1 VTGTHITWTPASHV
15 LSCFRAPLPNAL
27 NPIISTNYSISSSDT
42 ATTTRR
48 AAHCFCNAYPIQSC
62 TSQMTRHNLDV
73 HLRWLISTKA
83 SSPPDVSL
91 PPVAVSFGPISAT
104 PLEEIEDIPDG
115 AFDDDLSEATT
126 EAFDTQEIPAR
137 ATIEKEPDMARLRTA
152 PGSAAK
158 PRLLSV
164 DPGSQLES
172 NSTSTARPISK
183 WKQTVQ
189 SALKAESVPQTPTK
203 NGWGMT
209 DSGSD
214 VEIMDLTEGMNQL
227 RSPSLD
233 RVMKTGTSRKR
244 KSEEYRADLDDCPR
258 HGSPVSTKVQRTA
271 PVSSS
276 TVTRQ
281 KVQPPTSSEYSTI
294 DEVLDEAPT
303 EPPPP
308 YSTVVPQPP
317 ANSGTYSHRTYGAQ
331 TNIDRVPRQR
341 SVMPDSEDENEEED
355 SIICLTGPPK
365 RVSPRPTTIKESP
378 VSKNAARALPER
390 SSRTASPTK
399 PPTSSDLARPPGS
412 VSTQN
417 EPKSALELED
427 RNRLDSF
434 FDLSADAINRVLTEL
449 KTRDDQ
455 LAEEIAYCFD
465 DGDEA
470 GAEHKQDEL
479 NQVESRQHALEELQ
493 RMPQQRDDLMEKKK
507 EAFDILRLAV
517 KGKAKIGLPEA
528 RAVNDQ
534 CKLELNA
541 FESNCLRLLNIC
553 KEDIDKCLRR
563 ASASRPADAKSVAV
577 KATQAMPTAKR
588 LADASVTSSARIA
601 QTQAPT
607 NVFEYMLEKSSQ
619 APCRQLPMA
628 PPPRPERSPPSRK
641 EKPRAHFA
649 PANEVHMID
658 DFTEHDEQLFSNN
671 MGTPPTPFSDHTEDF
686 GGDDDDDMLQ
696 FADDIENRGLPKK
709 PIRQASERTVFRE
722 TSANSHS
729 AAAPPSA
736 KKQKKSQIV
745 QADAEIEAQFQ
756 FPWSDDVAKALKH
769 RFKLR
774 GFRQGQIG
782 AINATLQ
789 GKDVFVLMPTG
800 GGKSLCYQL
809 PSLIT
814 SGTTRGVTIVISP
827 LLSLMEDQVQH
838 LRALNIQA
846 YVINSETHQ
855 DERRA
860 IFDAF
865 QESNV
870 QDFVQ
875 LLYVTPEML
884 SKSQAIV
891 NAFSR
896 LYNRGQLARLVVDE
910 AHCVSQWGHDFRPD
924 YKAIGDVRRQFPQLP
939 VIALTATATENVKVD
954 VMHNLGIDGCEVFA
968 RSFNRP
974 NLYYE
979 VRQKGK
985 GKEDL
990 EAIAQLIQ
998 NNHRGQTGIIYCLSR
1013 KNCED
1018 VAKLLSKEY
1027 KIRAHHFH
1035 AGLESA
1041 EKATIQK
1048 KWQAGQ
1054 YHVIVATIAFG
1065 MGIDKAN
1072 VRYVIHHSMP
1082 KSLEGYYQE
1091 TGRAGRDGMNS
1102 SCYLFYGYQDAG
1114 KLRRMIDDGEGSREQ
1129 KDRQHMML
1137 RKMIAYCDN
1146 RAVCRR
1152 VQVLNYF
1159 NEKFNPDDCN
1169 GQCDN
1174 CNSTSAFEERDMTDF
1189 AVSAINLLQEL
1200 QGNKVTLNYCMDIF
1214 RGSRIKKVVDSG
1226 HDTLENHGKGKS
1238 LDRTDVERLFVELLS
1253 EGGLKEY
1260 NEMNRSGFANQYM
1273 EVGPRATDFKR
1284 GRKQLKIVFCTSPN
1298 GKVKASSKGGSTKDV
1313 GSKTGRKPAK
1323 TRAELPESTY
1333 ISSPIQQAMSNRK
1346 QSRQPQATGVFGKY
1360 AHDEGF
1366 VVDDED
1372 DDDYMDDDDDED
1384 DGFEPIRE
1392 GGRSLRTQ
1400 PPPPP
1405 KRVGQRITSDVTM
1418 ENLSE
1423 MHRYVVDAFVQKAKG
1438 IAEKIQNDKF
1448 MHTVPFSD
1456 TVLRQ
1461 MAIRFTET
1469 EEQMLQIPNADPDRV
1484 RLYGKHFTRLVKDC
1498 HRQYNEMS
1506 GGNDDPRVLDPN
1518 LQNVIDLV
1526 SDDEDENDDYGPE
1539 FSGSDMEE
1547 DEGEAS
1553 TYFRPD
1559 PRVQAFNQKFANSQ
1573 LAAANS
1579 YAAPASQAATRR
1591 KSAAKPRKQKWRA
1604 RGSTSTGK
1612 RTTSDGGSRASGRG
1626 GASSSKRAP
1635 KRSTGSG
1642 TASKRGG
1649 GNGGGFSM
1657 MPT

>member
-1 VTGTHITWTPASHV
+1 
-15 LSCFRAPLPNAL
+15 
-27 NPIISTNYSISSSDT
+27 
-42 ATTTRR
+42 
-48 AAHCFCNAYPIQSC
+48 
-62 TSQMTRHNLDV
+62 MTRHNLDV

-83 SSPPDVSL
+83 SLPPDVSL
-91 PPVAVSFGPISAT
+91 PPATVSFGPISAT
-104 PLEEIEDIPDG
+104 PLEGIEDIPDG
-115 AFDDDLSEATT
+115 AFDDDPSEATT
-126 EAFDTQEIPAR
+126 EAPDELETQAR
-137 ATIEKEPDMARLRTA
+137 PTTEREPEMARLRTA

-164 DPGSQLES
+164 GSGSQIEGS
-172 NSTSTARPISK
+172 ARPISK

-189 SALKAESVPQTPTK
+189 SQLKAESVPQTPTK
-203 NGWGMT
+203 NEWEMP

-214 VEIMDLTEGMNQL
+214 VEIMDLTQGMNQL
-227 RSPSLD
+227 KSPSLD
-233 RVMKTGTSRKR
+233 RVVKIGTSRKR

-258 HGSPVSTKVQRTA
+258 HGSPVSAKVQRTA
-271 PVSSS
+271 KGS
-276 TVTRQ
+276 TSTGTRP
-281 KVQPPTSSEYSTI
+281 KVQPPASSEYSTI

-308 YSTVVPQPP
+308 YSTVVPQLP
-317 ANSGTYSHRTYGAQ
+317 ANQSTSLEH
-331 TNIDRVPRQR
+331 VPRQR
-341 SVMPDSEDENEEED
+341 SVMPDSEDENEEDD
-355 SIICLTGPPK
+355 SIIFLTGPPK
-365 RVSPRPTTIKESP
+365 RVSPKPMTIKESP
-378 VSKNAARALPER
+378 AAKSASRALPQR

-399 PPTSSDLARPPGS
+399 PPSSSDLARPPGS
-412 VSTQN
+412 TSTQS

-434 FDLSADAINRVLTEL
+434 FNLSADAINRVLTEL
-449 KTRDDQ
+449 RARDDQ

-470 GAEHKQDEL
+470 GAERKQDEL

-493 RMPQQRDDLMEKKK
+493 RMPQLRRDLLGKKK
-507 EAFDILRLAV
+507 EAFSNMLQAV
-517 KGKAKIGLPEA
+517 KTKTGLTEA

-534 CKLELNA
+534 CKLKLNE

-553 KEDIDKCLRR
+553 EEDIDKCLRR

-577 KATQAMPTAKR
+577 KATQAMPSATR
-588 LADASVTSSARIA
+588 QADMNISSSARIA

-607 NVFEYMLEKSSQ
+607 NVFEYMQEKSLQ
-619 APCRQLPMA
+619 AQTRQLPMA
-628 PPPRPERSPPSRK
+628 PPPRPERSPSSRK
-641 EKPRAHFA
+641 DKARAHFA
-649 PANEVHMID
+649 PTTEVHMID
-658 DFTEHDEQLFSNN
+658 DFPEHEEQLFSNN
-671 MGTPPTPFSDHTEDF
+671 MGTPPAPFSDHNEDF

-709 PIRQASERTVFRE
+709 PIRQASERPVFRE

-729 AAAPPSA
+729 AIAPPSA
-736 KKQKKSQIV
+736 KKQRKSHMV

-756 FPWSDDVAKALKH
+756 FPWSDDVAKTLKH

-809 PSLIT
+809 PSLIS
-814 SGTTRGVTIVISP
+814 SGTTRGVTVVISP

-838 LRALNIQA
+838 LRDLNIQA

-865 QESNV
+865 QEPNV

-924 YKAIGDVRRQFPQLP
+924 YKAIGDVRRQFPKLP

-954 VMHNLGIDGCEVFA
+954 VMHNLGIDGCEVFL

-1018 VAKLLSKEY
+1018 VAKALSKEY

-1041 EKATIQK
+1041 EKASIQK

-1072 VRYVIHHSMP
+1072 VRFVVHHSMP

-1114 KLRRMIDDGEGSREQ
+1114 KLRRMIDDGDGSREQ
-1129 KDRQHMML
+1129 KDRQHQML

-1146 RAVCRR
+1146 KAVCRR

-1159 NEKFNPDDCN
+1159 NERFNPDDCN
-1169 GQCDN
+1169 SQCDN
-1174 CNSTSAFEERDMTDF
+1174 CNSTSSFEERDMTDS
-1189 AVSAINLLQEL
+1189 AISAINLLQEL
-1200 QGNKVTLNYCMDIF
+1200 QGNKVTMMYCMDIF

-1226 HDTLENHGKGKS
+1226 HDTLENHGKGKN

-1260 NEMNRSGFANQYM
+1260 NEMNRSGFAHQYM
-1273 EVGPRATDFKR
+1273 EVGPAANDFRR
-1284 GRKQLKIVFCTSPN
+1284 GKKKLKIVFCTSPN
-1298 GKVKASSKGGSTKDV
+1298 GKAKASSKTGPAKDV
-1313 GSKTGRKPAK
+1313 ATKNAKKPAK
-1323 TRAELPESTY
+1323 PRAELPQSTY
-1333 ISSPIQQAMSNRK
+1333 LSSPIQQAMTNRK
-1346 QSRQPQATGVFGKY
+1346 QSHGAFGKY
-1360 AHDEGF
+1360 VHDGF

-1372 DDDYMDDDDDED
+1372 DEDYMDDDDDED

-1392 GGRSLRTQ
+1392 GGRSLRAQ

-1405 KRVGQRITSDVTM
+1405 KRVGQRITSDNTM
-1418 ENLSE
+1418 EALDD
-1423 MHRYVVDAFVQKAKG
+1423 MHRFVVEGFVLKAKP

-1448 MHTVPFSD
+1448 LHTVPFSD

-1469 EEQMLQIPNADPDRV
+1469 EEQMLQIPGANPERV
-1484 RLYGKHFTRLVKDC
+1484 RLYGKRFTKLVKDC
-1498 HRQYNEMS
+1498 RRQYSEMS

-1526 SDDEDENDDYGPE
+1526 SDDDDENNDYGSG

-1553 TYFRPD
+1553 NYFRPD

-1579 YAAPASQAATRR
+1579 HAASASQTATGR
-1591 KSAAKPRKQKWRA
+1591 KTAAKPRKQKWRA
-1604 RGSTSTGK
+1604 RGSFSGNR
-1612 RTTSDGGSRASGRG
+1612 RTTSDSASRATGRG

-1635 KRSTGSG
+1635 KRPAGSG
-1642 TASKRGG
+1642 AASKRSG
-1649 GNGGGFSM
+1649 GNAGGGFSM

>member
-1 VTGTHITWTPASHV
+1 
-15 LSCFRAPLPNAL
+15 
-27 NPIISTNYSISSSDT
+27 
-42 ATTTRR
+42 
-48 AAHCFCNAYPIQSC
+48 
-62 TSQMTRHNLDV
+62 MTRHNLDL
-73 HLRWLISTKA
+73 HLRWLISTRA
-83 SSPPDVSL
+83 SLPPDVSL
-91 PPVAVSFGPISAT
+91 PPATVSFGPVSAT
-104 PLEEIEDIPDG
+104 PLEDIGDIPDG

-126 EAFDTQEIPAR
+126 EAPDESETQPLVTTER
-137 ATIEKEPDMARLRTA
+137 DLDMARLRTA

-158 PRLLSV
+158 PRLVSV
-164 DPGSQLES
+164 GPNSQIES
-172 NSTSTARPISK
+172 NSMSTARPATK

-189 SALKAESVPQTPTK
+189 SAAKAESVPQTPIK
-203 NGWGMT
+203 NGWEFPA
-209 DSGSD
+209 SGSD
-214 VEIMDLTEGMNQL
+214 VEIMDLTEGMEQL
-227 RSPSLD
+227 RSPSLE
-233 RVMKTGTSRKR
+233 RVVKIGSSRKR
-244 KSEEYRADLDDCPR
+244 KSEEYKADLDDCPR
-258 HGSPVSTKVQRTA
+258 HGSPVSSKVQRTA
-271 PVSSS
+271 TGPVSAGP
-276 TVTRQ
+276 RP
-281 KVQPPTSSEYSTI
+281 KAQPPPSSQYSTI

-308 YSTVVPQPP
+308 YSTVVPQAPFNP
-317 ANSGTYSHRTYGAQ
+317 DTTLRRSPSAQ
-331 TNIDRVPRQR
+331 NRIDPVPRQR
-341 SVMPDSEDENEEED
+341 SVMPDSEDENEEDE

-365 RVSPRPTTIKESP
+365 RVSPKPTTIKESP
-378 VSKNAARALPER
+378 VSKSATRTLPER

-399 PPTSSDLARPPGS
+399 PPSSSDLARPPGS
-412 VSTQN
+412 VSTQS

-449 KTRDDQ
+449 KARDDQ

-465 DGDEA
+465 DGDEV

-493 RMPQQRDDLMEKKK
+493 RMPRQRDDLMAKKQ
-507 EAFDILRLAV
+507 EAFGNMRQAI
-517 KGKAKIGLPEA
+517 KTKTGLLEA

-534 CKLELNA
+534 CKLKLIA

-553 KEDIDKCLRR
+553 EEDIDKCLRR
-563 ASASRPADAKSVAV
+563 ASASRPADVKSVAV
-577 KATQAMPTAKR
+577 KATQAAPNSKR
-588 LADASVTSSARIA
+588 PAETSVSSSARIA

-607 NVFEYMLEKSSQ
+607 NVFEYMQEKSSQ
-619 APCRQLPMA
+619 APTRHLPMA
-628 PPPRPERSPPSRK
+628 PPPRPERSPSPRK
-641 EKPRAHFA
+641 DKARARFA
-649 PANEVHMID
+649 PTTEVHMID
-658 DFTEHDEQLFSNN
+658 DFPDHDEQLFSKN
-671 MGTPPTPFSDHTEDF
+671 MGTPPAPFSDHNEDF

-709 PIRQASERTVFRE
+709 PTRSASERPVFKE
-722 TSANSHS
+722 TSANSNS
-729 AAAPPSA
+729 TMAPPSA
-736 KKQKKSQIV
+736 KKHKRSQMV
-745 QADAEIEAQFQ
+745 QADADIEAQFQ

-809 PSLIT
+809 PSLIA
-814 SGTTRGVTIVISP
+814 SGTTRGVTVVISP

-846 YVINSETHQ
+846 YVINSETQ
-855 DERRA
+855 QEERRA

-1114 KLRRMIDDGEGSREQ
+1114 KMRRMIDDGDGSREQ
-1129 KDRQHMML
+1129 KDRQHQML
-1137 RKMIAYCDN
+1137 RKMISYCDN

-1159 NEKFNPDDCN
+1159 NEKFNPDECN

-1174 CNSTSAFEERDMTDF
+1174 CNSTSAFEERDMSDY
-1189 AVSAINLLQEL
+1189 AISAINLLDEL
-1200 QGNKVTLNYCMDIF
+1200 QGNKVTMNYCMDIF
-1214 RGSRIKKVVDSG
+1214 RGSRIKKVIDSG
-1226 HDTLENHGKGKS
+1226 HDSLENHGKGKS

-1284 GRKQLKIVFCTSPN
+1284 GRKKLKIIFCTSPN
-1298 GKVKASSKGGSTKDV
+1298 GKVKAPSKNNATKDA
-1313 GSKTGRKPAK
+1313 GTKNARKQAK
-1323 TRAELPESTY
+1323 PRADLPESTY
-1333 ISSPIQQAMSNRK
+1333 LSSPIQQAMTNRK
-1346 QSRQPQATGVFGKY
+1346 QTRQPQVTGVFKKY
-1360 AHDEGF
+1360 ARDGGF
-1366 VVDDED
+1366 VVDDEED
-1372 DDDYMDDDDDED
+1372 EDYMDEDDDED
-1384 DGFEPIRE
+1384 DGFEPVRE
-1392 GGRSLRTQ
+1392 GGRPLRAQ

-1405 KRVGQRITSDVTM
+1405 KRVGQRITSDATM
-1418 ENLSE
+1418 ESLSE
-1423 MHRYVVDAFVQKAKG
+1423 MHRFVVEDFVQKAKG
-1438 IAEKIQNDKF
+1438 IAEKIQNNNF

-1461 MAIRFTET
+1461 MAIHFTET
-1469 EEQMLQIPNADPDRV
+1469 EEQMLQIPNADPERV
-1484 RLYGKHFTRLVKDC
+1484 RLYGKQFTKLVKDC

-1506 GGNDDPRVLDPN
+1506 GSNDDPRVLDPN

-1526 SDDEDENDDYGPE
+1526 SDDDDENDDYGPE
-1539 FSGSDMEE
+1539 FSGSDMED

-1553 TYFRPD
+1553 NYFRPN

-1573 LAAANS
+1573 LAAATS
-1579 YAAPASQAATRR
+1579 SQAPAGR
-1591 KSAAKPRKQKWRA
+1591 KSAGKPRKQKWRA
-1604 RGSTSTGK
+1604 RGSTSK
-1612 RTTSDGGSRASGRG
+1612 RSTSEGGSRGSGRG

-1642 TASKRGG
+1642 AASKRGG
-1649 GNGGGFSM
+1649 GGGGFSM

>member
-1 VTGTHITWTPASHV
+1 
-15 LSCFRAPLPNAL
+15 
-27 NPIISTNYSISSSDT
+27 
-42 ATTTRR
+42 
-48 AAHCFCNAYPIQSC
+48 
-62 TSQMTRHNLDV
+62 
-73 HLRWLISTKA
+73 
-83 SSPPDVSL
+83 
-91 PPVAVSFGPISAT
+91 
-104 PLEEIEDIPDG
+104 
-115 AFDDDLSEATT
+115 
-126 EAFDTQEIPAR
+126 
-137 ATIEKEPDMARLRTA
+137 
-152 PGSAAK
+152 
-158 PRLLSV
+158 
-164 DPGSQLES
+164 
-172 NSTSTARPISK
+172 
-183 WKQTVQ
+183 
-189 SALKAESVPQTPTK
+189 
-203 NGWGMT
+203 
-209 DSGSD
+209 
-214 VEIMDLTEGMNQL
+214 
-227 RSPSLD
+227 
-233 RVMKTGTSRKR
+233 
-244 KSEEYRADLDDCPR
+244 
-258 HGSPVSTKVQRTA
+258 
-271 PVSSS
+271 
-276 TVTRQ
+276 
-281 KVQPPTSSEYSTI
+281 
-294 DEVLDEAPT
+294 
-303 EPPPP
+303 
-308 YSTVVPQPP
+308 
-317 ANSGTYSHRTYGAQ
+317 
-331 TNIDRVPRQR
+331 
-341 SVMPDSEDENEEED
+341 
-355 SIICLTGPPK
+355 
-365 RVSPRPTTIKESP
+365 
-378 VSKNAARALPER
+378 
-390 SSRTASPTK
+390 
-399 PPTSSDLARPPGS
+399 
-412 VSTQN
+412 
-417 EPKSALELED
+417 
-427 RNRLDSF
+427 
-434 FDLSADAINRVLTEL
+434 
-449 KTRDDQ
+449 
-455 LAEEIAYCFD
+455 
-465 DGDEA
+465 
-470 GAEHKQDEL
+470 
-479 NQVESRQHALEELQ
+479 
-493 RMPQQRDDLMEKKK
+493 
-507 EAFDILRLAV
+507 
-517 KGKAKIGLPEA
+517 
-528 RAVNDQ
+528 
-534 CKLELNA
+534 
-541 FESNCLRLLNIC
+541 
-553 KEDIDKCLRR
+553 
-563 ASASRPADAKSVAV
+563 
-577 KATQAMPTAKR
+577 
-588 LADASVTSSARIA
+588 
-601 QTQAPT
+601 
-607 NVFEYMLEKSSQ
+607 
-619 APCRQLPMA
+619 
-628 PPPRPERSPPSRK
+628 
-641 EKPRAHFA
+641 
-649 PANEVHMID
+649 
-658 DFTEHDEQLFSNN
+658 
-671 MGTPPTPFSDHTEDF
+671 
-686 GGDDDDDMLQ
+686 
-696 FADDIENRGLPKK
+696 
-709 PIRQASERTVFRE
+709 
-722 TSANSHS
+722 
-729 AAAPPSA
+729 
-736 KKQKKSQIV
+736 
-745 QADAEIEAQFQ
+745 
-756 FPWSDDVAKALKH
+756 
-769 RFKLR
+769 
-774 GFRQGQIG
+774 
-782 AINATLQ
+782 
-789 GKDVFVLMPTG
+789 
-800 GGKSLCYQL
+800 
-809 PSLIT
+809 
-814 SGTTRGVTIVISP
+814 
-827 LLSLMEDQVQH
+827 
-838 LRALNIQA
+838 
-846 YVINSETHQ
+846 
-855 DERRA
+855 
-860 IFDAF
+860 
-865 QESNV
+865 
-870 QDFVQ
+870 
-875 LLYVTPEML
+875 ML

-924 YKAIGDVRRQFPQLP
+924 YKAICDVRRQFPQLP

-1129 KDRQHMML
+1129 KDRQHQML

-1159 NEKFNPDDCN
+1159 NEKFNPDECN

-1174 CNSTSAFEERDMTDF
+1174 CNSTSAFEERDMTDY
-1189 AVSAINLLQEL
+1189 AISAINLLQEL

-1273 EVGPRATDFKR
+1273 EVGPRASDFKR
-1284 GRKQLKIVFCTSPN
+1284 GKKQLKIVFCTSPN
-1298 GKVKASSKGGSTKDV
+1298 GKAKASSKTGTTKDV
-1313 GSKTGRKPAK
+1313 GSKNVRKQAK
-1323 TRAELPESTY
+1323 PRAELPESTY
-1333 ISSPIQQAMSNRK
+1333 ISSPIQQAMTNRK
-1346 QSRQPQATGVFGKY
+1346 QSRQPQVTGVFGKY
-1360 AHDEGF
+1360 AHDDGF

-1372 DDDYMDDDDDED
+1372 DEDYMDDDDDED

-1405 KRVGQRITSDVTM
+1405 KRIGQRITSDHTM

-1438 IAEKIQNDKF
+1438 IVEKIQNNNH

-1469 EEQMLQIPNADPDRV
+1469 EEQMLRIPDADPERV
-1484 RLYGKHFTRLVKDC
+1484 RLYGKHFTKLVKDC
-1498 HRQYNEMS
+1498 RRQYNEMS

-1526 SDDEDENDDYGPE
+1526 SDDDDENDDYGPE

-1553 TYFRPD
+1553 NYFRPD

-1573 LAAANS
+1573 LAAATS
-1579 YAAPASQAATRR
+1579 HTASSSQAATGR
-1591 KSAAKPRKQKWRA
+1591 KTAAKPRKQKWRA
-1604 RGSTSTGK
+1604 RGSTATGK
-1612 RTTSDGGSRASGRG
+1612 RTTSDGGSKATGRG

-1642 TASKRGG
+1642 ASSKRGG
-1649 GNGGGFSM
+1649 GGASGGFSM

>member
-1 VTGTHITWTPASHV
+1 
-15 LSCFRAPLPNAL
+15 
-27 NPIISTNYSISSSDT
+27 
-42 ATTTRR
+42 
-48 AAHCFCNAYPIQSC
+48 
-62 TSQMTRHNLDV
+62 MTRHNLDS

-83 SSPPDVSL
+83 SLPPDVSL
-91 PPVAVSFGPISAT
+91 PPATVSFGPIGAT
-104 PLEEIEDIPDG
+104 PLEDIEDIPDG

-126 EAFDTQEIPAR
+126 EA
-137 ATIEKEPDMARLRTA
+137 PDAPEVEVRPTTERQPEMARLRAA

-164 DPGSQLES
+164 GAGSQLEG
-172 NSTSTARPISK
+172 NSTNPARPLSK

-189 SALKAESVPQTPTK
+189 SALKAESAPQTPTK
-203 NGWGMT
+203 DEWEMP
-209 DSGSD
+209 DSGTD
-214 VEIMDLTEGMNQL
+214 VEIMDLTEGMNKL
-227 RSPSLD
+227 KSPSVD
-233 RVMKTGTSRKR
+233 RVVKMGTSRKR

-258 HGSPVSTKVQRTA
+258 HGSPVSAKVQRTVKE
-271 PVSSS
+271 PSSS
-276 TVTRQ
+276 GVRP
-281 KVQPPTSSEYSTI
+281 KVQPPPSSEYSTI

-308 YSTVVPQPP
+308 YSTVAPQPP
-317 ANSGTYSHRTYGAQ
+317 ANRSTSLNQPRLVQNRNDSA
-331 TNIDRVPRQR
+331 PRQR
-341 SVMPDSEDENEEED
+341 TVMPDSEDEDEGDD

-365 RVSPRPTTIKESP
+365 QVSPRPTTIKESP
-378 VSKNAARALPER
+378 VSKSATRALPQR

-399 PPTSSDLARPPGS
+399 PPSSSDLARPPGS
-412 VSTQN
+412 ISTQS

-427 RNRLDSF
+427 RNRMDSF
-434 FDLSADAINRVLTEL
+434 FNLSADAINRVLTEL
-449 KTRDDQ
+449 RTRDDQ

-470 GAEHKQDEL
+470 GAERKQDEL

-493 RMPQQRDDLMEKKK
+493 KMPQSRRELLDEKQA
-507 EAFDILRLAV
+507 AFDSMR
-517 KGKAKIGLPEA
+517 KAIKTRVGLTEA

-534 CKLELNA
+534 CKLKLNE

-553 KEDIDKCLRR
+553 EEDIDKCLRR

-577 KATQAMPTAKR
+577 KATQAMP
-588 LADASVTSSARIA
+588 LVTRPTDTNVSSSARIA

-607 NVFEYMLEKSSQ
+607 NVFEYMQEQSLRAQ
-619 APCRQLPMA
+619 ARQLPMA
-628 PPPRPERSPPSRK
+628 PPPRPERSPSPRK
-641 EKPRAHFA
+641 EKSRAHFA
-649 PANEVHMID
+649 PTTEVHMID
-658 DFTEHDEQLFSNN
+658 DFSEHEEQLFSNN
-671 MGTPPTPFSDHTEDF
+671 MGTPPAPFSDHNEDF

-696 FADDIENRGLPKK
+696 FADDIENQGLPKK
-709 PIRQASERTVFRE
+709 PVRQASERPVFRE

-729 AAAPPSA
+729 AIAPPSA
-736 KKQKKSQIV
+736 KKQKKSQMV
-745 QADAEIEAQFQ
+745 QADADIEAQFQ
-756 FPWSDDVAKALKH
+756 YPWSDDVAKALKH

-814 SGTTRGVTIVISP
+814 SGTTRGVTVVISP
-827 LLSLMEDQVQH
+827 LLSLMQDQVQH
-838 LRALNIQA
+838 LRDLNIQA
-846 YVINSETHQ
+846 YLINSETHQ

-924 YKAIGDVRRQFPQLP
+924 YKAIGDVRRQFPRLP

-954 VMHNLGIDGCEVFA
+954 VMHNLGIDGCEVFS

-1018 VAKLLSKEY
+1018 VAKQLSKEY

-1035 AGLESA
+1035 AGLEST

-1114 KLRRMIDDGEGSREQ
+1114 KLRRMIDDGDGSREQ
-1129 KDRQHMML
+1129 KDRQHQML
-1137 RKMIAYCDN
+1137 RKMVSYCDN
-1146 RAVCRR
+1146 KAVCRR

-1159 NEKFNPDDCN
+1159 NERFNPDDCN

-1174 CNSTSAFEERDMTDF
+1174 CNSTSSFEERDMTDY
-1189 AVSAINLLQEL
+1189 AISAINLLQEL
-1200 QGNKVTLNYCMDIF
+1200 QGNKVTMVYCMDIF
-1214 RGSRIKKVVDSG
+1214 RGSKIKKIVDSG

-1273 EVGPRATDFKR
+1273 ELGPRANDYKR
-1284 GRKQLKIVFCTSPN
+1284 GKKQLKIVFCTSPN
-1298 GKVKASSKGGSTKDV
+1298 GKAKAP
-1313 GSKTGRKPAK
+1313 SKTGAAKDLGTKNSRKQAK
-1323 TRAELPESTY
+1323 PRAELPQSTY
-1333 ISSPIQQAMSNRK
+1333 ISSPIQQAMTNRN
-1346 QSRQPQATGVFGKY
+1346 QSRGVFGKY
-1360 AHDEGF
+1360 AHDGF

-1372 DDDYMDDDDDED
+1372 DEDYMDDDDED

-1405 KRVGQRITSDVTM
+1405 KRVGQRITSDNTM
-1418 ENLSE
+1418 EALNE
-1423 MHRYVVDAFVQKAKG
+1423 MHRFVVEDFVLKAKA

-1469 EEQMLQIPNADPDRV
+1469 EEQMLQIPGADPERV
-1484 RLYGKHFTRLVKDC
+1484 RLYGKRFTKLVKDC
-1498 HRQYNEMS
+1498 RRQYSEMS
-1506 GGNDDPRVLDPN
+1506 GGNDDPRILDPN

-1526 SDDEDENDDYGPE
+1526 SDDDDENDDYGPE

-1547 DEGEAS
+1547 DEGEES
-1553 TYFRPD
+1553 NYFRPD

-1579 YAAPASQAATRR
+1579 YAASSQAATGR
-1591 KSAAKPRKQKWRA
+1591 KIAAKPRKQKWRA
-1604 RGSTSTGK
+1604 RGSTSR

-1635 KRSTGSG
+1635 KRSAGAG
-1642 TASKRGG
+1642 AASKRSG
-1649 GNGGGFSM
+1649 GNAGGGFSM